1 MLPILPGCYCCHPLP
16 GMTPPSSHIIA
27 PDRLLSV
34 QEAGAAL
41 LSPLSHYSYITHTKI
56 KTTPSTHMKTKKRG
70 GGGSKEGEARRGAE
84 RVKDMGVKKRE
95 VVSEG
100 GVNEASAFQ

>member
-1 MLPILPGCYCCHPLP
+1 
-16 GMTPPSSHIIA
+16 MTPPSSHIIA

-34 QEAGAAL
+34 QEAGAAV
-41 LSPLSHYSYITHTKI
+41 LSPLSHYSYITVTNAYKD
-56 KTTPSTHMKTKKRG
+56 KDNTLNTHEDKKG
-70 GGGSKEGEARRGAE
+70 GGGFKRGRSEERCGENDRHRG
-84 RVKDMGVKKRE
+84 GKKRE

>member
-1 MLPILPGCYCCHPLP
+1 
-16 GMTPPSSHIIA
+16 MTPPSSHIIA

-34 QEAGAAL
+34 QEAGAAV
-41 LSPLSHYSYITHTKI
+41 LSPLSHYSYITVTNAYKDQDN
-56 KTTPSTHMKTKKRG
+56 TLNTHEDKKKG
-70 GGGSKEGEARRGAE
+70 GGGLKRGRSEERCGENE
-84 RVKDMGVKKRE
+84 RHRGVKKRE